1 MKKIKVVRLAG
12 CSWCEALIEKLDAHK
27 MVYETID
34 ADQDSRLADQLEDLL
49 NTEYYP
55 IIILETDELS
65 TYIFRPT
72 KMEDTGYTSLG
83 SKVGKI
89 GCHTIEA
96 MFSQI

>member
-12 CSWCEALIEKLDAHK
+12 CNWCEALIEKLDAHK
-27 MVYETID
+27 IVYETID

-65 TYIFRPT
+65 TYIFRPK

-89 GCHTIEA
+89 GCLTIEA

>member
-27 MVYETID
+27 IAYESID
-34 ADQDSRLADQLEDLL
+34 ADKNSRLADQLEELL

-55 IIILETDELS
+55 IIILETEERS
-65 TYIFRPT
+65 TYIFRPS
-72 KMEDTGYTSLG
+72 KMDDTGYTSLG

-89 GCHTIEA
+89 GCHTLEA

>member
-12 CSWCEALIEKLDAHK
+12 CSWCEVLTEKLDAHK
-27 MVYETID
+27 IVYETVD
-34 ADQDSRLADQLEDLL
+34 ANEDSRLADQLEELL

-55 IIILETDELS
+55 IIILETEERS

-83 SKVGKI
+83 NKVGKI
-89 GCHTIEA
+89 GCLTIEA
-96 MFSQI
+96 MFTQI

>member
-12 CSWCEALIEKLDAHK
+12 CSWCEALTEKLDAHK
-27 MVYETID
+27 IVYETVD
-34 ADQDSRLADQLEDLL
+34 ANEDSRLADQLEELL

-55 IIILETDELS
+55 IIILETEERS

-72 KMEDTGYTSLG
+72 KMDDAGYTSLG

-89 GCHTIEA
+89 GCLTIEA
-96 MFSQI
+96 MFTQI